1 MILKHKSILVG
12 LFIVSFLI
20 IIVNSGYCADN
31 RLTSVNDV
39 DSFDVIAYKK
49 NNTTLYVSFLY
60 KNHRT
65 DQLVFWQNTSCDI
78 NCDVY
83 ELIGDGHNKQKGRN
97 LGSYKGS
104 LNSYS
109 QGIYID
115 VVETNEPWGLAD
127 CGWTY
132 GGKKYYSER
141 KFKQRKTY

>member
-1 MILKHKSILVG
+1 MILKQKSIFAS
-12 LFIVSFLI
+12 LFIASFLI
-20 IIVNSGYCADN
+20 IIVTSGYCADN

-49 NNTTLYVSFLY
+49 TNTTLYVSFLY
-60 KNHRT
+60 KNHKT

-83 ELIGDGHNKQKGRN
+83 ELLGNRGNKQKGRN
-97 LGSYKGS
+97 IGSYKNS
-104 LNSYS
+104 LNSFS

-115 VVETNEPWGLAD
+115 VVTTNEEWGLVD

-132 GGKKYYSER
+132 GGKKYYGETT
-141 KFKQRKTY
+141 FLQRKTY